1 MIQVRF
7 RAVQGLLCGFC
18 ITGHAGAGPA
28 GEDVVCAA
36 VSSAAYLTAN
46 TVTDILHVP
55 AQVHVKD
62 GRMDLRIAEEAAAHC
77 QTVLAGL
84 QLHLQALQ
92 DQYPERIQLMNTEV

>member
-1 MIQVRF
+1 MS
-7 RAVQGLLCGFC
+7 GFC
-18 ITGHAGAGPA
+18 ITGHAGAGSA

-55 AQVHVKD
+55 AQVHVQE
-62 GRMDLRIAEEAAAHC
+62 GRMELRLPQEAVALC
-77 QTVLAGL
+77 QTALAGL

-92 DQYPERIQLMNTEV
+92 EQYPKRIQLMNTEV